1 MQDLKFYS
9 KADETGIRPTCKMG
23 QHFCCSCQSW
33 SRLDEEYGRA
43 TVLKISDS
51 RSDNSG
57 ISFSLPLTMFMIGL
71 VVASLPCVREF
82 WPTRTQGS
90 FPENS
95 SNKLLR
101 MFLSLHTQFTVFYQR
116 CGSGDTKKLI
126 PLLINFVL
134 YIVL

>member
-1 MQDLKFYS
+1 MLWLAKLELGLPVRWANIS
-9 KADETGIRPTCKMG
+9 VVAATV
-23 QHFCCSCQSW
+23 W
-33 SRLDEEYGRA
+33 SRLGEECGGA

-57 ISFSLPLTMFMIGL
+57 ISFPLPLTMFMIGL
-71 VVASLPCVREF
+71 VVASLPCLREF

-101 MFLSLHTQFTVFYQR
+101 MFLSLHTIYSILSTVWFRRYKEANPPF
-116 CGSGDTKKLI
+116 D
-126 PLLINFVL
+126 
-134 YIVL
+134 

>member
-1 MQDLKFYS
+1 MQDLKFYAM
-9 KADETGIRPTCKMG
+9 ADKTGIGPTCKMG

-33 SRLDEEYGRA
+33 SRLGEECSRA
-43 TVLKISDS
+43 TV
-51 RSDNSG
+51 DNSG
-57 ISFSLPLTMFMIGL
+57 ISFPLPLTVFMIGL

-82 WPTRTQGS
+82 WPTRTQDS

-101 MFLSLHTQFTVFYQR
+101 MILSLHTQFTVFYQR

-134 YIVL
+134 